1 MAVEIY
7 PLTFEGETE
16 LLEFPYWLL
25 ILVKDF
31 VLTVVCDQ
39 VLLDQGIIDD
49 SWLDSFL
56 VEFDLLLL
64 LEMLLY
70 LLLHELAMF
79 ALHDSSLLN

>member
-16 LLEFPYWLL
+16 LLEFPYWLF

-56 VEFDLLLL
+56 VELDLLLL
-64 LEMLLY
+64 L
-70 LLLHELAMF
+70 
-79 ALHDSSLLN
+79 

>member
-16 LLEFPYWLL
+16 LLEFPYWFL

-49 SWLDSFL
+49 SWLDCFL
-56 VEFDLLLL
+56 VELDLLLL
-64 LEMLLY
+64 LEMLLH

>member
-7 PLTFEGETE
+7 RLTFEGETE
-16 LLEFPYWLL
+16 LLEFPYWFL

-56 VEFDLLLL
+56 VELDLLLL
-64 LEMLLY
+64 LEMLLH
-70 LLLHELAMF
+70 LLFHELAMF